1 MMFLTSI
8 YTDTN
13 NIVDLFAALLYNKY
27 IHMENF
33 KYFNFGYP
41 KYPWLPI
48 YGLYQP
54 ILDRFIAVAPD
65 LSSATKLQAIL
76 SSRYISYI
84 ICLNTAENFQPKL
97 VDNSVCDQW
106 TLEDKTQIPVTLG
119 YSNKLIYIS
128 GNLIPAVKTIDWDL
142 HEEKRWIFL
151 CLYWIIF
158 FQSKEE
164 YDNKT
169 FNMIDS
175 ELKDLIESENL
186 VYQSQ
191 ADFQTEKLEIMKL
204 LYLGRNFDLI
214 EQQINTIVDQSDM
227 KINYD

>member
-1 MMFLTSI
+1 M
-8 YTDTN
+8 
-13 NIVDLFAALLYNKY
+13 K
-27 IHMENF
+27 NF

-54 ILDRFIAVAPD
+54 IFECFIAVAPS
-65 LSSATKLQAIL
+65 LSSATKLQSIL

-84 ICLNTAENFQPKL
+84 ICLNTAENFQSGL
-97 VDNSVCDQW
+97 IDNSVCDQW
-106 TLEDKTQIPVTLG
+106 TLENKTQIPVILG

-128 GNLIPAVKTIDWDL
+128 GNLIPAVKKIDWDL
-142 HEEKRWIFL
+142 HEEKSWIFL

-158 FQSKEE
+158 FQSKSKEE
-164 YDNKT
+164 YDDKAYNI
-169 FNMIDS
+169 IDS

-191 ADFQTEKLEIMKL
+191 DDFQTEKLEIMKL

-214 EQQINTIVDQSDM
+214 EQQINTIVDQSNMRVD
-227 KINYD
+227 YD

>member
-1 MMFLTSI
+1 
-8 YTDTN
+8 
-13 NIVDLFAALLYNKY
+13 
-27 IHMENF
+27 MENF